1 VRACERERLWLCERA
16 LACER
21 ERLWLCERALVWLPF
36 CERLRVCV
44 PPWELF
50 GAFAF
55 ELEDCEDLWGWLLV
69 SVAMWAIPP
78 WDSAAVVPAG

>member
-1 VRACERERLWLCERA
+1 
-16 LACER
+16 
-21 ERLWLCERALVWLPF
+21 
-36 CERLRVCV
+36 V

-78 WDSAAVVPAG
+78 WV